1 MAGLSPSKSRK
12 ISSKT
17 ISKPY
22 FRTSKSKSQEWA
34 QSSFTCLNSTIETPE
49 RRHCCFRFGTFSNTF
64 LIAWSVQIRSH
75 FWSIFSPNT
84 GKYGPKITPHLDT
97 FYAVFINPGAFSFF
111 FPFFRIFFMHI
122 DISQHHKRSKGQLA
136 LPATLK
142 HWRNNHK
149 ITAENS
155 ILWAICGSLQI

>member
-1 MAGLSPSKSRK
+1 MFKVKYEQIPRLVLVFPLFTMSRQMLAGLSPSKSRK

-22 FRTSKSKSQEWA
+22 FRISKSKSQEWA

-97 FYAVFINPGAFSFF
+97 FHAVFINPGAFSFF
-111 FPFFRIFFMHI
+111 PHFSEFFSCTLIFHNT
-122 DISQHHKRSKGQLA
+122 ISQARV
-136 LPATLK
+136 
-142 HWRNNHK
+142 N
-149 ITAENS
+149 
-155 ILWAICGSLQI
+155 